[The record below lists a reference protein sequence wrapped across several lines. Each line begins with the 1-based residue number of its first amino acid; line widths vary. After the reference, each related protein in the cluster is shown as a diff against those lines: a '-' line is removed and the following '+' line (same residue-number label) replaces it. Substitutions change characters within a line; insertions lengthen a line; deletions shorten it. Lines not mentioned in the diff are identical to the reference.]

1 MCYLVMIEQ
10 AKIELVFKAQRRQV
24 AVADGVYTLR
34 ETEQPYGNQ
43 QRLSV
48 VRPQLTTLGSRPS
61 AQRFCGER
69 ITSCNDATIAD
80 GDMTSLAEKQS
91 NGQ

>member
-10 AKIELVFKAQRRQV
+10 AKIELGFKAQRRQV
-24 AVADGVYTLR
+24 AVADRVYTLR

-61 AQRFCGER
+61 AQRIR
-69 ITSCNDATIAD
+69 SCNDATIAD